1 MMNTKL
7 PVSVALISY
16 NEEDNIGRTLES
28 IAGIA
33 GEIIVVD
40 SGSADRTTEIAEGYG
55 AKVFREEWKGHTEQK
70 NSALKKCSLEWMLFL
85 DCDEVPTN
93 ELKLAISQAVNNS
106 QGKAFSINRK
116 TFYLGKLMEHSWQP
130 DLKVRLVHK
139 SAGAYWTG
147 LNPHDGLEVNCD
159 AIKLEGWLVHYS
171 YKDIMHHFRKTL
183 DYSKISAQS
192 YLNEGRR
199 FTFGKLLFD
208 PFLNWFKI
216 YVLNRAFLDGV
227 RGMIA
232 GISAYLSTF
241 LKYAFLWELEK
252 NADNKEKHAR

>member
-1 MMNTKL
+1 MNTKL

-28 IAGIA
+28 IADIA

-40 SGSADRTTEIAEGYG
+40 SGSTDRTVEIAQGYG
-55 AKVFREEWKGHTEQK
+55 AKVFIEEWKGHTGQK
-70 NSALKKCSLEWMLFL
+70 NSALGKCSLEWMLFL
-85 DCDEVPTN
+85 DCDEVPTH
-93 ELKLAISQAVNNS
+93 ELQLAISQAVNNNN
-106 QGKAFSINRK
+106 GKAFSINRK

-147 LNPHDGLEVNCD
+147 LNPHDALEVNCH
-159 AIKLEGWLVHYS
+159 ATKLEGYLVHYS

-192 YLNEGRR
+192 YFNEERR
-199 FTFGKLLFD
+199 FSLGKLFID

-216 YVLNRAFLDGV
+216 YILNRAFLDGA

-252 NADNKEKHAR
+252 DFNKNEKHPG